1 MRAAEERKLFLACG
15 AAGLIGSLGVI
26 IGNLVGIMV
35 YEKHDPISETIS
47 ALAVGKYSWI
57 LDSSLCLFAVGLLAC
72 ATGLYRWSL
81 DGAKWKTA
89 SVLLGLLS
97 MDIVIIALYNQYA
110 GTQHPGMKVHL
121 YAVYTLGVLVS
132 LTAFL
137 LVSGLQEIE
146 ITRSWG
152 KYSVWFGVSWT
163 ILAPPFFFVSTA
175 WEGAYERM
183 LGLMLVSWV
192 ALLSWLVLQHG
203 RKGMVLG
210 R

>member
-1 MRAAEERKLFLACG
+1 MRAAEERKLYLACG
-15 AAGLIGSLGVI
+15 TAGLIGSLSGI
-26 IGNLVGIMV
+26 IGNLVGIIV

-57 LDSSLCLFAVGLLAC
+57 LDSSLCLFAAGLLAC

-81 DGAKWKTA
+81 NGAKWKAA

-110 GTQHPGMKVHL
+110 GTQQPGMKVHL

-132 LTAFL
+132 VTSFL
-137 LVSGLQEIE
+137 LIAGLQEIE

-152 KYSVWFGVSWT
+152 RYSFWFGLFWT
-163 ILAPPFFFVSTA
+163 ILAPFFLLVSTA

-183 LGLMLVSWV
+183 LGLMLVGWITFL
-192 ALLSWLVLQHG
+192 AWLVLQHG